1 MDDMQTF
8 ERRVASEVIGG
19 MGPSEPVD
27 DAAIFSAITTV
38 TRFRSWRFPSLFSLT
53 KSVAAGAIVALFGGF
68 LLAGVLTTQP
78 SDEQTPAV
86 GASASGSSTPEATAS
101 VEASPNNDQVDR
113 EATTV
118 RSDLVP
124 GVDLVTEEVEQGVLR
139 IISDGAGHDLDET
152 HPSDRYDMNGI
163 AVTPD
168 GTVWLTTAYSGGD
181 NDVQPTGP
189 LVWALGRPGIYTTED
204 GVPEDGHTLVTES
217 DGTLL
222 MVGSTSI
229 VRFDGSRFVPD
240 DGRVVRRISTG
251 DELWTVGPAQLAA
264 LLDEGDYPETDVT
277 SDFVASD
284 PRRFLAAIWIWNGD
298 AWTTLSEV
306 GQAMGAGDMSW
317 CWIEGGIRCE
327 SPDIA
332 TYLEGTEIK
341 QLAEAPDTSL
351 WAVGGYAG
359 EGGGLYRIS
368 PEELEWTGPTIT
380 D

>member
-38 TRFRSWRFPSLFSLT
+38 TRSRSWRFPSLFSLT

-222 MVGSTSI
+222 MVGSTSSGGNLAYHHI
-229 VRFDGSRFVPD
+229 ALTAAKKSCAAAPLGKSFRQTT
-240 DGRVVRRISTG
+240 RVVFASVSPARISM
-251 DELWTVGPAQLAA
+251 AS
-264 LLDEGDYPETDVT
+264 T
-277 SDFVASD
+277 SVSV
-284 PRRFLAAIWIWNGD
+284 R
-298 AWTTLSEV
+298 
-306 GQAMGAGDMSW
+306 GQNS
-317 CWIEGGIRCE
+317 
-327 SPDIA
+327 
-332 TYLEGTEIK
+332 
-341 QLAEAPDTSL
+341 SL
-351 WAVGGYAG
+351 
-359 EGGGLYRIS
+359 
-368 PEELEWTGPTIT
+368 
-380 D
+380 